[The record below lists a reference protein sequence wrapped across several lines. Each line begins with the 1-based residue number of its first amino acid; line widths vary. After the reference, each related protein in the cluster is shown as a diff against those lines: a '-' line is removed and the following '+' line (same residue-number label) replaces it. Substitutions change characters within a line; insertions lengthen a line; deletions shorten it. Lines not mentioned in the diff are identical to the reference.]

1 MQDDDLI
8 TFTDEEL
15 AYAIA
20 AASPSPKYYVYYKKN
35 TGEIISVSN
44 EINSLHE
51 YGIEVESSVA
61 TPFLNGECKFTDFV
75 VGIDNGTLG
84 VISVEEDIFR
94 RRTNLFEQIAL
105 VTPDIESDLDIH
117 WDESGKQWVFVI
129 SDNCRQQLKVSS
141 IIVKNLVFFVTMASD
156 LNFLIRTIVLN
167 PSDLILDKVTVPFE
181 STLETQIDNLALSTK
196 IVFSSYGLKAWRLNE
211 QN

>member
-8 TFTDEEL
+8 TFTAEDL
-15 AYAIA
+15 AYAMA
-20 AASPSPKYYVYYKKN
+20 SSSPSPKYYVYYKKN

-105 VTPDIESDLDIH
+105 VTPDVESDLDIH

-141 IIVKNLVFFVTMASD
+141 IVVKNLVFFITMASD
-156 LNFLIRTIVLN
+156 LNFLIRTIVLT
-167 PSDLILDKVTVPFE
+167 PADLILDKITIPFE
-181 STLETQIDNLALSTK
+181 STTEAHIDNIALSTK
-196 IVFSSYGLKAWRLNE
+196 IVFSSYGLKIWRLND

>member
-1 MQDDDLI
+1 MQDADLI

-15 AYAIA
+15 AYAMA
-20 AASPSPKYYVYYKKN
+20 ATSPSPKYYVYYKKN

-44 EINSLHE
+44 EINSSHE
-51 YGIEVESSVA
+51 YGIEVDSCVA
-61 TPFLNGECKFTDFV
+61 TPFLSGECKFTDFV
-75 VGIDNGTLG
+75 VGFDNGTLS

-94 RRTNLFEQIAL
+94 RRTNLFEQISIISPEL
-105 VTPDIESDLDIH
+105 ESDLDIH

-156 LNFLIRTIVLN
+156 LNFLIRTIVLS
-167 PSDLILDKVTVPFE
+167 PADLISDKVIVPFE
-181 STLETQIDNLALSTK
+181 SIIETKIDKLSLSTK
-196 IVFSSYGLKAWRLNE
+196 IVFASYGLKTWRLNE

>member
-15 AYAIA
+15 AFALA
-20 AASPSPKYYVYYKKN
+20 ATSPSPKYYVYYKKN

-44 EINSLHE
+44 EVNLAHE

>member
-44 EINSLHE
+44 EINLSHE
-51 YGIEVESSVA
+51 YGIEVDSCVA
-61 TPFLNGECKFTDFV
+61 TPFLNGECRFTDFV

-94 RRTNLFEQIAL
+94 RRTNLFEQISL
-105 VTPDIESDLDIH
+105 TDLGTESDLDIH
-117 WDESGKQWVFVI
+117 WDESSRQWIFVI

-141 IIVKNLVFFVTMASD
+141 IVVKNLVFFVTMASD
-156 LNFLIRTIVLN
+156 LNFLIRTITLS
-167 PSDLILDKVTVPFE
+167 PADLILDRVIIPFE
-181 STLETQIDNLALSTK
+181 STIEMQIDKLALSTK
-196 IVFSSYGLKAWRLNE
+196 IVFSSYGLKTWRINE

>member
-15 AYAIA
+15 AYAMA
-20 AASPSPKYYVYYKKN
+20 AVSPSPKYYVYYKKN

-44 EINSLHE
+44 EIVSEHE

-84 VISVEEDIFR
+84 VISVEEDIYR
-94 RRTNLFEQIAL
+94 RRTNLFEQISVVAH
-105 VTPDIESDLDIH
+105 DSENDLDIH

-129 SDNCRQQLKVSS
+129 SDNCRQQLKIAS
-141 IIVKNLVFFVTMASD
+141 IVVKNLIFFITMDSD
-156 LNFLIRTIVLN
+156 LNFLIRTIALN
-167 PSDLILDKVTVPFE
+167 PADLILDKITIPFE
-181 STLETQIDNLALSTK
+181 SIMEANIDKLALSTK
-196 IVFSSYGLKAWRLNE
+196 IVFSSYGLKIWRSNE

>member
-15 AYAIA
+15 AYAMA
-20 AASPSPKYYVYYKKN
+20 ATSPAPKYYVYYKKN

-44 EINSLHE
+44 EINSSHE
-51 YGIEVESSVA
+51 YGIEVDSCVA

-84 VISVEEDIFR
+84 VISVEEDISR

-105 VTPDIESDLDIH
+105 VTPELESDLDIH

-141 IIVKNLVFFVTMASD
+141 KIVKNLVFFVTMASD
-156 LNFLIRTIVLN
+156 LNFLIRTIVLS
-167 PSDLILDKVTVPFE
+167 PADLISDRVVVPFE
-181 STLETQIDNLALSTK
+181 STMETKIDKLSLSTK
-196 IVFSSYGLKAWRLNE
+196 IVFASYGLKTWKLNE

>member
-1 MQDDDLI
+1 MQDDELI

-15 AYAIA
+15 AYALA
-20 AASPSPKYYVYYKKN
+20 ATSPSPKYYVYYKKN

-44 EINSLHE
+44 EINTAHE

-75 VGIDNGTLG
+75 VGIDNGTLS

-105 VTPDIESDLDIH
+105 VTPDVESDLDIH

-141 IIVKNLVFFVTMASD
+141 IVVKNLIFFITMASD
-156 LNFLIRTIVLN
+156 LNFLIRTIVLT
-167 PSDLILDKVTVPFE
+167 PADLILDKITIPFE
-181 STLETQIDNLALSTK
+181 STTEAHIDNIALSTK
-196 IVFSSYGLKAWRLNE
+196 IVFSSYGLKIWRSNE

>member
-15 AYAIA
+15 AYAMA
-20 AASPSPKYYVYYKKN
+20 ATSPPPKYYVYYKKN

-44 EINSLHE
+44 EINSSHE

-75 VGIDNGTLG
+75 VGFDNGALS
-84 VISVEEDIFR
+84 VISVEEEIFR
-94 RRTNLFEQIAL
+94 RRTNLFEQITL
-105 VTPDIESDLDIH
+105 VTHDVESDLDSH

-141 IIVKNLVFFVTMASD
+141 IVVKKLVFFVTMASD
-156 LNFLIRTIVLN
+156 LNFLIRTITLS
-167 PSDLILDKVTVPFE
+167 PADLILDKIIVPFE
-181 STLETQIDNLALSTK
+181 STIETQIDKIALSTK
-196 IVFSSYGLKAWRLNE
+196 IVFSSYGLKVWRLNE